1 MIIGYFGRMLRQL
14 VESEVEV
21 VDATDVEVVD
31 GTEVEGL
38 MEWVN

>member
-1 MIIGYFGRMLRQL
+1 MLRQL

>member
-1 MIIGYFGRMLRQL
+1 MLRQL

-21 VDATDVEVVD
+21 VDATGVEVVD